1 MTNTISE
8 ALLADFQAE
17 AKMTRKVLEAVPE
30 EKLGWKP
37 HEKSMALGQLA
48 GHVAENPSWIG
59 AMLEDEMDFASM
71 AADWKPYVAT
81 DRNGLLATFD
91 QNCGVYEEAL
101 RGREDAF
108 LRSDWT
114 MKMSGKVLLKEP
126 KHEVIRTNVIHHGAH
141 HRGQLT
147 VYLRLLDVPVPA
159 TYGPTADFPEFG

>member
-1 MTNTISE
+1 MPQTISD
-8 ALLADFQAE
+8 ALLADFRTE

-30 EKLGWKP
+30 EKLDWKP
-37 HEKSMALGQLA
+37 HAKSYTLGQLA
-48 GHVAENPSWIG
+48 GHLAENPSWIG

-81 DRNGLLATFD
+81 DRSGLLSTFD
-91 QNCGVYEEAL
+91 ENAGTYEGAL
-101 RGREDAF
+101 EGREDAF

-114 MKMSGKVLLKEP
+114 MKMGDKVLLKQP
-126 KHEVIRTNVIHHGAH
+126 KHEVIRANVIHHAAH